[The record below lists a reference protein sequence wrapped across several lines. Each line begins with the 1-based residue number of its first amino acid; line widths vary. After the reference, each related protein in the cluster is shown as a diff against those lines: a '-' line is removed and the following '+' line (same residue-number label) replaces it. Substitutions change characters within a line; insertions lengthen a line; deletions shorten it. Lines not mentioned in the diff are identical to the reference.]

1 MSYAIIT
8 GASKGIG
15 KEIALQLASKGIN
28 LILVA
33 RSSDLLEALSKEIAV
48 KYKVK
53 TDFIALDLIAEG
65 SASQLLKW
73 CEEKQY
79 AINILV
85 NNAGYGLW
93 GRFQELPLENQ
104 LNMMQL
110 NMTAPVKL
118 TYLFLPL
125 LRKQPKSYI
134 LNIASSAAYQAV
146 STLAV
151 YSATKI
157 FMVNFSRGLQ
167 YELKNSTTSVT
178 CFSPGSTESEF
189 INNAGMQALKETAD
203 KFTMKVDIVAKIA
216 IDAMFKGKTEVVPG
230 LLNRL
235 TVFMTYLMPKPLIE
249 KIAADIYEKHL
260 PKK

>member
-33 RSSDLLEALSKEIAV
+33 RSSDLLETLSKEIAV

-53 TDFIALDLIAEG
+53 TDFIALDLVAEG

-73 CEEKQY
+73 CEEKHY

-125 LRKQPKSYI
+125 LRKQPKS
-134 LNIASSAAYQAV
+134 
-146 STLAV
+146 
-151 YSATKI
+151 
-157 FMVNFSRGLQ
+157 
-167 YELKNSTTSVT
+167 
-178 CFSPGSTESEF
+178 
-189 INNAGMQALKETAD
+189 
-203 KFTMKVDIVAKIA
+203 
-216 IDAMFKGKTEVVPG
+216 
-230 LLNRL
+230 
-235 TVFMTYLMPKPLIE
+235 
-249 KIAADIYEKHL
+249 
-260 PKK
+260 